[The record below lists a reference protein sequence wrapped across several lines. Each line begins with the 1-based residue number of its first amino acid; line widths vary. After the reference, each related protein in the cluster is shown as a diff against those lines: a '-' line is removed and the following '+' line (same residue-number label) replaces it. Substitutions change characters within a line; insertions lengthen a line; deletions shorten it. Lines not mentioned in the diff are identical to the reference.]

1 MRRIIHLSDVH
12 FGRTDPPVV
21 AAVLAL
27 VPRLEPHLV
36 AISGDLTQR
45 ARAWQFR
52 EARAF
57 LDALPCP
64 QLVVPG
70 NHDVPLYNVARR
82 FLDPLGNY
90 RRYITTNLRPVHTD
104 QEFVAVG
111 LNTTRS
117 FTVKDGTIRP
127 PDLRHAREALVGAGD
142 EAVKVIVAHH
152 PFEYPQDSSTRWQKA
167 AVIRALES
175 LAGAGAD
182 VFLTGHLHLSYTGHT
197 AGRYRIA
204 GRTAVIVEA
213 GTATSTRQR
222 GETNSFNLLH
232 IERSQIVV
240 ERWQWQ
246 QGSSGFIIADAQTF
260 DRSASGWSTR
270 TPEPPPVD
278 VRDALRESSNTPG
291 TDPSG

>member
-1 MRRIIHLSDVH
+1 MRRVVHLSDVH
-12 FGRTDPPVV
+12 FGRTDPAVV
-21 AAVLAL
+21 AAVLDL
-27 VPRLEPHLV
+27 VRGLQPHLV

-45 ARAWQFR
+45 ARGWQFR

-90 RRYITTNLRPVHTD
+90 ARYITTNLRPVHTD
-104 QEFVAVG
+104 AEIVVVG

-117 FTVKDGTIRP
+117 LTVKDGTIRP
-127 PDLRHAREALVGAGD
+127 PDLRHARDTLVRAGD
-142 EAVKVIVAHH
+142 EVVKIVVAHH
-152 PFEYPQDSSTRWQKA
+152 PFEYPEDSSTRSQKA
-167 AVIRALES
+167 SVLRALEA
-175 LAGAGAD
+175 LAAAGTD

-197 AGRYRIA
+197 AARYRIG

-213 GTATSTRQR
+213 GTATSTRRR

-232 IERSQIVV
+232 IERSTVGV

-246 QGSSGFIIADAQTF
+246 QASSEFVVVDTQKF
-260 DRSASGWSTR
+260 ERSATGWSGR
-270 TPEPPPVD
+270 TPEAPPVD
-278 VRDALRESSNTPG
+278 VREVVAAGPE
-291 TDPSG
+291 TDSAQ

>member
-12 FGRTDPPVV
+12 FGRTDPAVV

-27 VPRLEPHLV
+27 VARLDPHLV

-82 FLDPLGNY
+82 FLDPLGKY

-104 QEFVAVG
+104 PEFVAVG

-117 FTVKDGTIRP
+117 FTVKDGTIRSY
-127 PDLRHAREALVGAGD
+127 DLRHALEA
-142 EAVKVIVAHH
+142 
-152 PFEYPQDSSTRWQKA
+152 
-167 AVIRALES
+167 

-197 AGRYRIA
+197 AARYRIA

-232 IERSQIVV
+232 IERTTIVV

-246 QGSSGFIIADAQTF
+246 QTASQFTVADAQTF
-260 DRSASGWSTR
+260 DRSTTGWSAR
-270 TPEPPPVD
+270 TPEPPP
-278 VRDALRESSNTPG
+278 L
-291 TDPSG
+291 

>member
-1 MRRIIHLSDVH
+1 MRRILHLSDVH
-12 FGRTDPPVV
+12 FGRTDLAVV
-21 AAVLAL
+21 AAVPGL
-27 VPRLEPHLV
+27 VRRVQPHLV

-57 LDALPCP
+57 LDVLPCP

-104 QEFVAVG
+104 ERFVAVG

-127 PDLRHAREALVGAGD
+127 PDLRHAREALARAGE
-142 EAVKVIVAHH
+142 EAVKIVVAHH
-152 PFEYPQDSSTRWQKA
+152 PFEYPEDASTRWQKA
-167 AVIRALES
+167 AIIRALES

-197 AGRYRIA
+197 AARYRIA

-232 IERSQIVV
+232 IDRSTILV
-240 ERWQWQ
+240 ERWQCHKT
-246 QGSSGFIIADAQTF
+246 SSGFTRADAQMF
-260 DRSASGWSTR
+260 ERSDTGWSAR
-270 TPEPPPVD
+270 T
-278 VRDALRESSNTPG
+278 
-291 TDPSG
+291 

>member
-1 MRRIIHLSDVH
+1 MRRIVHLSDVH
-12 FGRTDPPVV
+12 FGRTDPAIV
-21 AAVLAL
+21 AAVLG
-27 VPRLEPHLV
+27 VVRRIDPHLV

-45 ARAWQFR
+45 ARSWQFR

-70 NHDVPLYNVARR
+70 NHDVPLYDVARR
-82 FLDPLGNY
+82 FIDPLGNY
-90 RRYITTNLRPVHTD
+90 MRHITTNLRPVHVD
-104 QEFVAVG
+104 QEIAVVG

-127 PDLRHAREALVGAGD
+127 HDLCHAREALARAD
-142 EAVKVIVAHH
+142 EAAVKIVVAHH
-152 PFEYPQDSSTRWQKA
+152 PFEYPEDASTRWRKA
-167 AVIRALES
+167 AVIRALEA

-204 GRTAVIVEA
+204 GRTAVVVEA
-213 GTATSTRQR
+213 GTATSTRRR

-232 IERSQIVV
+232 VERSKILV

-246 QGSSGFIIADAQTF
+246 QVSAFSIVDTQTF
-260 DRSASGWSTR
+260 DRSETGWSAGTLQT
-270 TPEPPPVD
+270 TPVE
-278 VRDALRESSNTPG
+278 LRANAAERLDG
-291 TDPSG
+291 

>member
-1 MRRIIHLSDVH
+1 
-12 FGRTDPPVV
+12 
-21 AAVLAL
+21 
-27 VPRLEPHLV
+27 
-36 AISGDLTQR
+36 
-45 ARAWQFR
+45 
-52 EARAF
+52 
-57 LDALPCP
+57 
-64 QLVVPG
+64 VPG

-104 QEFVAVG
+104 EGFVAVG

-127 PDLRHAREALVGAGD
+127 PDLRHAREALDQAGE
-142 EAVKVIVAHH
+142 EAVKVVVAHH
-152 PFEYPQDSSTRWQKA
+152 PFEYPEDASTRWQKA

-197 AGRYRIA
+197 AARYRIA

-232 IERSQIVV
+232 IERTTIVV

-246 QGSSGFIIADAQTF
+246 QTASQFTVADAQTF
-260 DRSASGWSTR
+260 DRSTSGWSAR
-270 TPEPPPVD
+270 TPEPPPLD
-278 VRDALRESSNTPG
+278 VRDAVREISQTQD
-291 TDPSG
+291 THRSG

>member
-1 MRRIIHLSDVH
+1 MRRIVHLSDVH
-12 FGRTDPPVV
+12 FGRTDPAIV
-21 AAVLAL
+21 AAVL
-27 VPRLEPHLV
+27 VVVGHIDPQLV

-45 ARAWQFR
+45 ARSWQFR

-104 QEFVAVG
+104 PEFVAVG

-127 PDLRHAREALVGAGD
+127 PDLRHAAEALRRAD
-142 EAVKVIVAHH
+142 ADAVKIVVAHH
-152 PFEYPQDSSTRWQKA
+152 PFEYPDDASTRSQKA
-167 AVIRALES
+167 AVIRALKA
-175 LAGAGAD
+175 LADAGAD
-182 VFLTGHLHLSYTGHT
+182 VFLTGHLHLGYTGQT
-197 AGRYRIA
+197 AARYRIS

-213 GTATSTRQR
+213 GTATSTRRR
-222 GETNSFNLLH
+222 GETNSFNVLH
-232 IERSQIVV
+232 VERAAILV

-246 QGSSGFIIADAQTF
+246 AASSAFGIVDAQPF
-260 DRSASGWSTR
+260 DRSDIGWSSR
-270 TPEPPPVD
+270 TPARPAAELPQPAS
-278 VRDALRESSNTPG
+278 RI
-291 TDPSG
+291 

>member
-1 MRRIIHLSDVH
+1 MRRIVHLSDVH
-12 FGRTDPPVV
+12 FGRTDPGVV
-21 AAVLAL
+21 GAVLNL
-27 VPRLEPHLV
+27 VRRLEPHLV

-45 ARAWQFR
+45 ARGWQFR
-52 EARAF
+52 EARGF

-70 NHDVPLYNVARR
+70 NHDVPLYDIARR

-90 RRYITTNLRPVHTD
+90 TRHITTNLRPVHTD
-104 QEFVAVG
+104 PEIVVVG

-127 PDLRHAREALVGAGD
+127 PDLRHARDTLERAGND
-142 EAVKVIVAHH
+142 VVKIVVAHH
-152 PFEYPQDSSTRWQKA
+152 PFEYPEDASTRARKA
-167 AVIRALES
+167 AAVRALEA
-175 LAGAGAD
+175 LAGAGTD

-197 AGRYRIA
+197 AGRYRIG

-213 GTATSTRQR
+213 GTATSTRRR

-232 IERSQIVV
+232 IDHSTIVV

-246 QGSSGFIIADAQTF
+246 QASSEFIVVDTQRF
-260 DRSASGWSTR
+260 HRSATGWSGL
-270 TPEPPPVD
+270 TPEAPPID
-278 VRDALRESSNTPG
+278 VREVVAGRPDADSAP
-291 TDPSG
+291 

>member
-12 FGRTDPPVV
+12 FGRTDSAVV
-21 AAVLAL
+21 AAVLG
-27 VPRLEPHLV
+27 VVRRLDPHLV
-36 AISGDLTQR
+36 AVSGDLTQR

-52 EARAF
+52 AARAF

-70 NHDVPLYNVARR
+70 NHDVPLNNVAGRS
-82 FLDPLGNY
+82 LDPLGNY
-90 RRYITTNLRPVHTD
+90 RRYITTNLRPVHAD
-104 QEFVAVG
+104 EGFIAVG

-127 PDLRHAREALVGAGD
+127 PDLRHAREALERAGED
-142 EAVKVIVAHH
+142 AVKIVVAHH
-152 PFEYPQDSSTRWQKA
+152 PFEYPDDSSTRWQKA

-232 IERSQIVV
+232 IERTQIVV

-246 QGSSGFIIADAQTF
+246 QTA
-260 DRSASGWSTR
+260 
-270 TPEPPPVD
+270 
-278 VRDALRESSNTPG
+278 
-291 TDPSG
+291 

>member
-12 FGRTDPPVV
+12 FGRTDPAVV
-21 AAVLAL
+21 TAVLAL
-27 VPRLEPHLV
+27 VRRLDPHLV
-36 AISGDLTQR
+36 AVSGDLTQR

-52 EARAF
+52 AARAF

-70 NHDVPLYNVARR
+70 NHDVPLYDVARR

-90 RRYITTNLRPVHTD
+90 KRYITTNLRPVHAD

-127 PDLRHAREALVGAGD
+127 SDLRHAREALDGRSE
-142 EAVKVIVAHH
+142 EAVKIVVAHH
-152 PFEYPQDSSTRWQKA
+152 PFEYPDDASMRWQKA
-167 AVIRALES
+167 AVIRALEA
-175 LAGAGAD
+175 LAAAGAD

-197 AGRYRIA
+197 AARYRIA

-232 IERSQIVV
+232 VERSQIVV

-246 QGSSGFIIADAQTF
+246 QGSSEFIIADAQTF
-260 DRSASGWSTR
+260 DRSATGWSAR

-278 VRDALRESSNTPG
+278 VRDAVRENSNTPG
-291 TDPSG
+291 AGQSE